1 MPSDYEY
8 IGSEIKRIR
17 KSKGL
22 SQKDLAKIADI
33 SEESIRRIENNYNNP
48 RFDNLDDILNALG
61 IDFEITLMNEKGSS
75 RETIKNKINKID
87 RNFSNTD
94 YQTLIEDIEELEV
107 LYVSLPN
114 RYNNILN
121 QYILYYKAIY
131 ENEVKYEDEKCKDYL
146 IEALKVK
153 DSEVNPL
160 SYIPTSDIE
169 IRIMTKLSE
178 FYVNTGSINNA
189 SKILDNLLENLVPY
203 NPNYINLLYN
213 QARFFYMTSSYK
225 EVVDISHKALKL
237 SSATNNYN
245 RMILIYYI
253 LGISKYKLGLLDY
266 LEDIDKALKLCDLM
280 IKKELKSSIIKSVN
294 HITKNN
300 S

>member
-1 MPSDYEY
+1 MTSDYEY

-75 RETIKNKINKID
+75 RETIRNKINKID

-107 LYVSLPN
+107 LDVSLPN

-131 ENEVKYEDEKCKDYL
+131 ENEVKYEDEKCRDYL

-189 SKILDNLLENLVPY
+189 SKILDNLLENLDPY

-213 QARFFYMTSSYK
+213 QARFFYMTSSYE
-225 EVVDISHKALKL
+225 EVVYISHKAIKL

-300 S
+300 F

>member
-22 SQKDLAKIADI
+22 SQKDLAKIANI
-33 SEESIRRIENNYNNP
+33 TEESLRRIENNYNNP

-75 RETIKNKINKID
+75 RETINNKINRID
-87 RNFSNTD
+87 RNFSNTN
-94 YQTLIEDIEELEV
+94 YQSLEEDIEELEG
-107 LYVSLPN
+107 LDAHLPN
-114 RYNNILN
+114 RYKNILN

-131 ENEVKYEDEKCKDYL
+131 ENEVKHEEEKCRDYL
-146 IEALKVK
+146 VEALKVK
-153 DSEVNPL
+153 DSEINPT
-160 SYIPTSDIE
+160 SYIPASDIE

-178 FYVNTGSINNA
+178 FYVNTEDIQKS
-189 SKILDNLLENLVPY
+189 SKILDNLLDNLDFY

-213 QARFFYMTSSYK
+213 QARFFYMTSSYQ
-225 EVVDISHKALKL
+225 EAVDISYKALEL

-245 RMILIYYI
+245 RIILIYYL
-253 LGISKYKLGLLDY
+253 LGISKYKLGVIDY
-266 LEDIDKALKLCDLM
+266 TEDIDKALKLCDLM
-280 IKKELKSSIIKSVN
+280 LKRELKSSLIKSVN

>member
-75 RETIKNKINKID
+75 RETIRNKINKID
-87 RNFSNTD
+87 RNFSNTN

-107 LYVSLPN
+107 LDVSLPN

-131 ENEVKYEDEKCKDYL
+131 ENEVKYEDEKCRDYL

-169 IRIMTKLSE
+169 IRIMMKLSE

-189 SKILDNLLENLVPY
+189 SKILDNLLENLDPY

-213 QARFFYMTSSYK
+213 QARFFYMTSSYE
-225 EVVDISHKALKL
+225 EVVDISHKAIKL

-300 S
+300 F

>member
-1 MPSDYEY
+1 MTSDYEY

-75 RETIKNKINKID
+75 RETIRNKINKID

-107 LYVSLPN
+107 LDVSLPN

-131 ENEVKYEDEKCKDYL
+131 ENEVKYEDEKCRDYL

-189 SKILDNLLENLVPY
+189 SKILDNLLENLDPY

-213 QARFFYMTSSYK
+213 QARFFYMTSSYE
-225 EVVDISHKALKL
+225 EVVDISHKAIKL

-300 S
+300 F

>member
-48 RFDNLDDILNALG
+48 RFDNLDGILNALG

-75 RETIKNKINKID
+75 WETIKNKINKID

-107 LYVSLPN
+107 LDVSLPN

>member
-1 MPSDYEY
+1 M
-8 IGSEIKRIR
+8 
-17 KSKGL
+17 
-22 SQKDLAKIADI
+22 AKIADI

-87 RNFSNTD
+87 WNFSNTD

-107 LYVSLPN
+107 LDVSLPN

-131 ENEVKYEDEKCKDYL
+131 ENEVKYEDEKCRDYL

-189 SKILDNLLENLVPY
+189 SKILDNLLENLDPY

-225 EVVDISHKALKL
+225 EVVDISHKAIKL

-300 S
+300 F

>member
-48 RFDNLDDILNALG
+48 RFDNLDDLLNALG

-87 RNFSNTD
+87 RNFSNTN
-94 YQTLIEDIEELEV
+94 YQTLREDIEELEV
-107 LYVSLPN
+107 LDVSLPN

-131 ENEVKYEDEKCKDYL
+131 ENEVKYEDKKCRDYL

-160 SYIPTSDIE
+160 YYIPTSDIE

-189 SKILDNLLENLVPY
+189 SKILDNLLENLDPY

-225 EVVDISHKALKL
+225 EVVDISHKAIEL

-245 RMILIYYI
+245 RIILIYYI
-253 LGISKYKLGLLDY
+253 LGISKYKIGLLDY

-300 S
+300 F

>member
-107 LYVSLPN
+107 LDVSLPN

>member
-1 MPSDYEY
+1 MFSDYEY

-22 SQKDLAKIADI
+22 SQKDLSKIVDI

-48 RFDNLDDILNALG
+48 RFDNLDGILNALG

-87 RNFSNTD
+87 RNFSNTN
-94 YQTLIEDIEELEV
+94 YQTLQEDIVDLENLDV
-107 LYVSLPN
+107 NLPN
-114 RYNNILN
+114 RYKDTLN
-121 QYILYYKAIY
+121 QYILYFKAIY
-131 ENEVKYEDEKCKDYL
+131 ENEVKYEDEKCRDYL
-146 IEALKVK
+146 TEALKVK

-189 SKILDNLLENLVPY
+189 SKILDNLLENLDPY

-245 RMILIYYI
+245 RMILLYYI

>member
-87 RNFSNTD
+87 WNFSNTD

-107 LYVSLPN
+107 LDVSLPN

-131 ENEVKYEDEKCKDYL
+131 ENEVKYEDEKCRDYL

-189 SKILDNLLENLVPY
+189 SKILDNLLENLDPY

-225 EVVDISHKALKL
+225 EVVDISHKAIKL

-300 S
+300 F

>member
-1 MPSDYEY
+1 MLSDYEY

-87 RNFSNTD
+87 RNFSNTN

-107 LYVSLPN
+107 LDVSLPN
-114 RYNNILN
+114 RYKNILN

-131 ENEVKYEDEKCKDYL
+131 ENEVKYEDEKCRDYL

-153 DSEVNPL
+153 DSQVNPL

-178 FYVNTGSINNA
+178 FYVNAEDLNKA
-189 SKILDNLLENLVPY
+189 SKILDNLLNNLDFY

-213 QARFFYMTSSYK
+213 KARFFYMTSSYK
-225 EVVDISHKALKL
+225 EAIAISYRALEL

-253 LGISKYKLGLLDY
+253 LGISKYKLRLLDY

-280 IKKELKSSIIKSVN
+280 LKKELKSSLIKSVN
-294 HITKNN
+294 HITKDN

>member
-75 RETIKNKINKID
+75 RETIRNKINKID
-87 RNFSNTD
+87 RNFSNTN

-107 LYVSLPN
+107 LDVSLPN

-131 ENEVKYEDEKCKDYL
+131 ENEVKYEDEKCRDYL

-189 SKILDNLLENLVPY
+189 SKILDNLLENLDPY

-213 QARFFYMTSSYK
+213 QARFFYMTSSYE
-225 EVVDISHKALKL
+225 EVVDISHKAIKL

-300 S
+300 F

>member
-107 LYVSLPN
+107 LDVSLPN
-114 RYNNILN
+114 RYNNVLN

-153 DSEVNPL
+153 DSDVNPL

-189 SKILDNLLENLVPY
+189 SKILDNLLENLDPY

-300 S
+300 F

>member
-1 MPSDYEY
+1 MTSDYEY

-75 RETIKNKINKID
+75 RETIRNKINKID

-107 LYVSLPN
+107 LDVSLPN

-131 ENEVKYEDEKCKDYL
+131 ENEVKYEDEKCRDYL

-189 SKILDNLLENLVPY
+189 SKILDNLLENLDPY

-213 QARFFYMTSSYK
+213 QARFFLYDFFLWRSSRYFP
-225 EVVDISHKALKL
+225 
-237 SSATNNYN
+237 
-245 RMILIYYI
+245 
-253 LGISKYKLGLLDY
+253 
-266 LEDIDKALKLCDLM
+266 
-280 IKKELKSSIIKSVN
+280 
-294 HITKNN
+294 
-300 S
+300 

>member
-107 LYVSLPN
+107 LDVSLPN
-114 RYNNILN
+114 RYNNVLN

-153 DSEVNPL
+153 DSDVNPL

-189 SKILDNLLENLVPY
+189 SKILDNLLENLDPY

>member
-75 RETIKNKINKID
+75 RETIRNKINKID
-87 RNFSNTD
+87 RNFSNTN

-107 LYVSLPN
+107 LDVSLPN

-131 ENEVKYEDEKCKDYL
+131 ENEVKYEDEKCRDYL

-153 DSEVNPL
+153 DSQVNPL

-178 FYVNTGSINNA
+178 FYVNAEDLNKA
-189 SKILDNLLENLVPY
+189 SKILDNLLNNLDFY

-213 QARFFYMTSSYK
+213 KARFFYMTSSYK
-225 EVVDISHKALKL
+225 EAIAISYRALEL

-280 IKKELKSSIIKSVN
+280 LKKELKSSIIKSVN

-300 S
+300 F

>member
-75 RETIKNKINKID
+75 RETIRNKINKID

-107 LYVSLPN
+107 LDVSLPN

-131 ENEVKYEDEKCKDYL
+131 ENEVKYEDEKCRDYL

-189 SKILDNLLENLVPY
+189 SKILDNLLENLDPY

-213 QARFFYMTSSYK
+213 QARFFYMTSSYE
-225 EVVDISHKALKL
+225 EVVDISHKAIKL

-266 LEDIDKALKLCDLM
+266 LEDIDKALKLCDLL

-300 S
+300 F

>member
-87 RNFSNTD
+87 WNFSNTD

-107 LYVSLPN
+107 LDVSLPN

-121 QYILYYKAIY
+121 QYIS
-131 ENEVKYEDEKCKDYL
+131 V
-146 IEALKVK
+146 
-153 DSEVNPL
+153 
-160 SYIPTSDIE
+160 SYTHLRAHETS
-169 IRIMTKLSE
+169 
-178 FYVNTGSINNA
+178 
-189 SKILDNLLENLVPY
+189 
-203 NPNYINLLYN
+203 
-213 QARFFYMTSSYK
+213 
-225 EVVDISHKALKL
+225 
-237 SSATNNYN
+237 
-245 RMILIYYI
+245 
-253 LGISKYKLGLLDY
+253 
-266 LEDIDKALKLCDLM
+266 
-280 IKKELKSSIIKSVN
+280 
-294 HITKNN
+294 
-300 S
+300 